1 MEDLFFDGTI
11 PHAQSKNADKEFRR
25 QTARERENTKN
36 LLIQRKP
43 LQSKTGFP
51 TPDSAPH
58 RYPRDKP
65 VSHSDSSS
73 APLVDVVKLAASL
86 QRFADDRDWQQF
98 HSPKNLILALTGEVG
113 ELCEIFQ
120 WMSDADSISSATD
133 PEIGQAIKDEL
144 ADVLMYL
151 VRLSSVLGIDLNEA
165 VTQKLA
171 SNDQKYPVDKARST
185 SKKYDRL

>member
-1 MEDLFFDGTI
+1 M
-11 PHAQSKNADKEFRR
+11 SN
-25 QTARERENTKN
+25 
-36 LLIQRKP
+36 
-43 LQSKTGFP
+43 
-51 TPDSAPH
+51 
-58 RYPRDKP
+58 
-65 VSHSDSSS
+65 SDSLS
-73 APLVDVVKLAASL
+73 APLVDVVRLAAAL
-86 QRFADDRDWQQF
+86 QQFADDRDWQRF

-120 WMSDADSISSATD
+120 WMSDADSISAATD

-151 VRLSSVLGIDLNEA
+151 VRLSSVLGIDLNQA

-171 SNDQKYPVDKARST
+171 SNGQKYPVEKARST

>member
-1 MEDLFFDGTI
+1 VTN
-11 PHAQSKNADKEFRR
+11 P
-25 QTARERENTKN
+25 
-36 LLIQRKP
+36 
-43 LQSKTGFP
+43 
-51 TPDSAPH
+51 
-58 RYPRDKP
+58 
-65 VSHSDSSS
+65 DSSS
-73 APLVDVVKLAASL
+73 APLVDVAKLAASL

-120 WMSDADSISSATD
+120 WMNDADSLSAAKD
-133 PEIGQAIKDEL
+133 DEIGQAVKDEL

-151 VRLSSVLGIDLNEA
+151 VRLSDVLGIDLNEA

-171 SNDQKYPVDKARST
+171 SNGEKYPVNKARSS